1 MNKFSDDNH
10 EEIKQKMNNIILL
23 LFNYS
28 TKNSLINSTGTSNNI
43 IGHKGKDEKLKL
55 IFKKK

>member
-43 IGHKGKDEKLKL
+43 IGHKGKDEKS
-55 IFKKK
+55 